1 MAEHGTVG
9 HTTAPNST
17 ARAQP
22 GSSAQLP
29 PHTFHYSGSLCSK
42 KTETCSPAAIP
53 WHPDHSMWA
62 GGAVGQE
69 KLCTEGMEGVAAH
82 RSLGCTEAALLPFS
96 GCRKGTR
103 GQCSCSSHLACTH
116 LLQHS
121 QGRLLWVTEPQGFS
135 HPDTNRREGGGGK
148 KENATRMQSTDTVIF
163 DPFLQRKVPLL
174 AWHSEKQLP
183 EARACQQ
190 LLQHPS
196 TKSCCFARD

>member
-53 WHPDHSMWA
+53 WHPDHSTWA

-69 KLCTEGMEGVAAH
+69 KLCTEGMEGGAAH

-135 HPDTNRREGGGGK
+135 HPDTNRREGGGEGERK
-148 KENATRMQSTDTVIF
+148 KT
-163 DPFLQRKVPLL
+163 
-174 AWHSEKQLP
+174 LP
-183 EARACQQ
+183 GCKA
-190 LLQHPS
+190 LTL
-196 TKSCCFARD
+196 